1 MAGDHTLHRVTIRLF
16 DIEAQKTFEQELESY
31 DLRVKDRMDNPG
43 SNEPWPQYPKPPEP
57 MVNSRDP
64 GQRGGDDGAPMAQVH
79 PGRGGPFPLVGRDPC
94 MEAPLDLD
102 GNSQSEVKGHE
113 SVWQFNANDGE
124 LESSDASPFKLKR

>member
-16 DIEAQKTFEQELESY
+16 DIEAQKRFEQEVETY
-31 DLRVKDRMDNPG
+31 DLRVKDRMEQPG
-43 SNEPWPQYPKPPEP
+43 ISNEPWPAFPKQPDP
-57 MVNSRDP
+57 MADSRDEGLTKP
-64 GQRGGDDGAPMAQVH
+64 GNAYATPHKIGNDYRGGSA
-79 PGRGGPFPLVGRDPC
+79 DPC
-94 MEAPLDLD
+94 LHGPLDFD